1 VCTII
6 LFVTSFNLVQENC
19 DLSLHMYKGLLLVLV
34 ANIIRQI
41 FLAVFFFFDQHL
53 SGSIK
58 PLENQNLIF
67 TNVRLKLKMRT
78 TARTK

>member
-1 VCTII
+1 MFSHI
-6 LFVTSFNLVQENC
+6 LFCDPSMQVIWTDAALVRHK
-19 DLSLHMYKGLLLVLV
+19 LGVIVHMS
-34 ANIIRQI
+34 A
-41 FLAVFFFFDQHL
+41 FFFFDQHL